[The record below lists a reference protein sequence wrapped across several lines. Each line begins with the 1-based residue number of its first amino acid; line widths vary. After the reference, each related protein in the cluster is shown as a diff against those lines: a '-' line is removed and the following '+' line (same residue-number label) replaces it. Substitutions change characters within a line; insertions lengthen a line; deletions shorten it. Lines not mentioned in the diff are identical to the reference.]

1 MIIGT
6 RKEFTI
12 IAELITTQKEG
23 IVETLAA
30 MNITLQITERV
41 VEITVEL
48 MGIARFLFV
57 AADVLDA
64 QFWSNFGC

>member
-1 MIIGT
+1 M
-6 RKEFTI
+6 
-12 IAELITTQKEG
+12 
-23 IVETLAA
+23 VETLVAT
-30 MNITLQITERV
+30 NIELQIMKRV

-48 MGIARFLFV
+48 SGIARFRFV